1 MRNRTWTIAM
11 AASSALLIA
20 GGIAGIAGIAN
31 SDPNPDPAAYVD
43 GYGEVTDD
51 FSDHEREAGVLCE
64 GCDNSSDTD
73 LVTLW
78 QAIMVAEDKLALE
91 GMDGVFGT
99 KTAEATEEWQEDN
112 GLEPTGQVDKQSWA
126 LADDNLSRTEGEG
139 AVYYEG
145 AEGADESARMEFDR
159 VDGEDNAYM
168 FIEMWDVGGAAMV
181 PSGGASYIKLFE
193 KTFTMEDPS

>member
-1 MRNRTWTIAM
+1 
-11 AASSALLIA
+11 
-20 GGIAGIAGIAN
+20 
-31 SDPNPDPAAYVD
+31 
-43 GYGEVTDD
+43 
-51 FSDHEREAGVLCE
+51 
-64 GCDNSSDTD
+64 
-73 LVTLW
+73 
-78 QAIMVAEDKLALE
+78 MVAEDTLALE
-91 GMDGVFGT
+91 GMDGEFGAD
-99 KTAEATEEWQEDN
+99 TAKATATWQEDN

-139 AVYYEG
+139 AVYY
-145 AEGADESARMEFDR
+145 EGADESARMEFDR